1 MDIIFGVDI
10 LVNFISA
17 TEDTTNNTLIYDHKK
32 LAKNYIKSWFI
43 LDLIACF
50 PFGIFSKFLSED
62 SSSGNFSNKELL
74 RLARLPRLYRLVRLL
89 RMFKMVRLLKNN
101 EAFSTF
107 FEMLSA
113 DVIVMIQSQSETYQK
128 QQNKM

>member
-1 MDIIFGVDI
+1 MDAIFGIDI
-10 LVNFISA
+10 FVNFLSA
-17 TEDTTNNTLIYDHKK
+17 TEDTTNNTLIFDHKK

-50 PFGIFSKFLSED
+50 PFGIFSSLLSD
-62 SSSGNFSNKELL
+62 GGSSGSFSNKELL

-89 RMFKMVRLLKNN
+89 RMFKMVRLLKTN

-107 FEMLSA
+107 FEMLQ
-113 DVIVMIQSQSETYQK
+113 V
-128 QQNKM
+128 